1 MFTIPKKLL
10 GIVSVYYSCADIAL
24 ISDIWLDICSLPTS
38 RPRNGK
44 EEKALR
50 L

>member
-1 MFTIPKKLL
+1 MFKFQKSCL

-24 ISDIWLDICSLPTS
+24 ISHIWLDICSLRTS